1 MNFSNIRFGN
11 RPNETELFHC
21 WMFLLV
27 RFVKNAALV
36 ILWLNYELG
45 PDHSRLRQFIIISKL
60 FDGVKMTET

>member
-1 MNFSNIRFGN
+1 MNFSTISFGN
-11 RPNETELFHC
+11 QPNEMNFFMARPN
-21 WMFLLV
+21 
-27 RFVKNAALV
+27 VKNAALV

>member
-1 MNFSNIRFGN
+1 MNFFMACPI
-11 RPNETELFHC
+11 
-21 WMFLLV
+21 
-27 RFVKNAALV
+27 VKNAALV

>member
-1 MNFSNIRFGN
+1 
-11 RPNETELFHC
+11 
-21 WMFLLV
+21 MFRLV

-60 FDGVKMTET
+60 LDGVKMTET